1 MTRRNRV
8 ARMTSDAR
16 RPRSVTRS
24 SRSRSAPVRSAGIA
38 DTSVKAATIDMSE
51 KGPTTLSRLRN
62 AKAKPAA
69 AARISGA
76 AAMIRLPHHPL
87 VHDEERS
94 SESDDSLYP
103 REEQRQPKLR
113 HVQQADEEL
122 DAGHHEQRPERATH
136 RGTSRDQDRDAR
148 RDEPEGRDLR
158 GHAARILADQRNGH
172 ELARGRAKGREAR
185 RRGGGCNHRRHPQPP
200 SGILAV
206 GPIARRD
213 VKDAE
218 SDERSAAFDR
228 ELPHAELPRA
238 HGVRRK
244 GNPEQRE
251 RRIAKLPRAVR
262 GDGGE
267 RDDAQ
272 GDHCRV
278 DQMRSATIKT
288 VASQTP
294 ARCSKIA
301 KAPELTVTA
310 RSSTRN
316 PATPAGTG
324 SAAHTMR
331 CNRDTKTSRSGSTGR
346 MRRALIARIVATTT
360 SAAPMS
366 GSAFSSGRPSC
377 ASASGIGSARM

>member
-1 MTRRNRV
+1 
-8 ARMTSDAR
+8 
-16 RPRSVTRS
+16 
-24 SRSRSAPVRSAGIA
+24 
-38 DTSVKAATIDMSE
+38 
-51 KGPTTLSRLRN
+51 
-62 AKAKPAA
+62 
-69 AARISGA
+69 
-76 AAMIRLPHHPL
+76 
-87 VHDEERS
+87 
-94 SESDDSLYP
+94 
-103 REEQRQPKLR
+103 
-113 HVQQADEEL
+113 
-122 DAGHHEQRPERATH
+122 
-136 RGTSRDQDRDAR
+136 
-148 RDEPEGRDLR
+148 
-158 GHAARILADQRNGH
+158 ILA
-172 ELARGRAKGREAR
+172 
-185 RRGGGCNHRRHPQPP
+185 
-200 SGILAV
+200 I

-218 SDERSAAFDR
+218 SDERSAAFYR
-228 ELPHAELPRA
+228 ELRHAELPRA

-244 GNPEQRE
+244 GNPEHRE

-262 GDGGE
+262 GEGGE

-346 MRRALIARIVATTT
+346 TRHALIARARAPSPTPSTPANVQTLVVSVAMYARCGGIHTLSA
-360 SAAPMS
+360 SAAKAAPTRTN
-366 GSAFSSGRPSC
+366 RPAPNATGVPA
-377 ASASGIGSARM
+377 ASATQSVPRVTSCRATSH